1 MSINPGTQNIENL
14 GNSAETLRLIFRA
27 LDLEIFAHDSTGK
40 TSLFRPRPRFAQS
53 HLPDH
58 HSNPSTFSRIP
69 PAPTETHNSGAHPPR
84 RAAPTAYCPLP
95 TVHCLPP
102 TTRRAGPAW
111 NSRGTMPARR
121 PCIFRPPRP
130 NIVPSISDFIFCAPH
145 QTRSPY
151 PPHVLRP
158 AVHSQHPHTRPNCQ
172 TPPKCC
178 KLRGFVPHTPW
189 TLTPAP

>member
-58 HSNPSTFSRIP
+58 SNPSTFSRIP

-84 RAAPTAYCPLP
+84 RAAPTAYCLLSTAYRLPLAARDP
-95 TVHCLPP
+95 HGTVVEQCRREDPAFFGLP
-102 TTRRAGPAW
+102 
-111 NSRGTMPARR
+111 
-121 PCIFRPPRP
+121 
-130 NIVPSISDFIFCAPH
+130 D
-145 QTRSPY
+145 QTLFHRFQILFF
-151 PPHVLRP
+151 VRLIRP
-158 AVHSQHPHTRPNCQ
+158 AHHILLTSCGRPSTASTHTHVPIAKPRQNAVNYEVSFPIRPG
-172 TPPKCC
+172 P
-178 KLRGFVPHTPW
+178 
-189 TLTPAP
+189 